1 MLYWLLYEKLY
12 PAISPFRVFRYVTSR
27 AMFASLTSLFLCVLL
42 GPYLIRKLRELQI
55 GQHIREDGPKSHQ
68 KKAGTPTMGGVLI
81 IISIVVPTLLWAD
94 LKQTYPWIAI
104 FSLLA
109 FGAIGFIDDY
119 AKITRQRNLG
129 LTAKGKFGLQML
141 VAAILTAAL
150 AWMQAHDQ
158 YSTTLNVP
166 FFKQF
171 TPDLLIHSFMN
182 SPVTWIL
189 AFIPFYLFF
198 VFVVVGA
205 SNAVNI
211 TDGLDGLAIGLM
223 VVTAGALTVLTYASG
238 HREFAEYLQ
247 LARIPRS
254 AELTIFCGSMT
265 GASLGFL
272 WWNCHPAS
280 VFMGDVGSLSLGGAM
295 GVVAV
300 LIKQEILLIFIA
312 GMFVFELLSVI
323 LQVGSYKL
331 RRKRIFRMAP
341 VHHHFEAL
349 GWQEEKIIVRF
360 WITGLVLALFALTTL
375 KLR

>member
-1 MLYWLLYEKLY
+1 MGLIIG
-12 PAISPFRVFRYVTSR
+12 PAI
-27 AMFASLTSLFLCVLL
+27 
-42 GPYLIRKLRELQI
+42 IRQLRDFQI
-55 GQHIREDGPKSHQ
+55 GQHIREDGPKGHQ

-81 IISIVVPTLLWAD
+81 IVSILIPTLLWAD
-94 LKQTYPWIAI
+94 LKQMYPCLAI

-109 FGAIGFIDDY
+109 FGAIGFIDDW
-119 AKITRQRNLG
+119 AKIKKQRNLG
-129 LTAKGKFGLQML
+129 LTARGKFGLQML
-141 VAAILTAAL
+141 VAGILTIAL
-150 AWMQAHDQ
+150 AWMQAHDE

-171 TPDLLIHSFMN
+171 TPDLLIHAFLR

-223 VVTAGALTVLTYASG
+223 IISAGALTVLTYASG

-265 GASLGFL
+265 GAALGFL

-295 GVVAV
+295 GVV
-300 LIKQEILLIFIA
+300 
-312 GMFVFELLSVI
+312 
-323 LQVGSYKL
+323 
-331 RRKRIFRMAP
+331 
-341 VHHHFEAL
+341 
-349 GWQEEKIIVRF
+349 
-360 WITGLVLALFALTTL
+360 
-375 KLR
+375 